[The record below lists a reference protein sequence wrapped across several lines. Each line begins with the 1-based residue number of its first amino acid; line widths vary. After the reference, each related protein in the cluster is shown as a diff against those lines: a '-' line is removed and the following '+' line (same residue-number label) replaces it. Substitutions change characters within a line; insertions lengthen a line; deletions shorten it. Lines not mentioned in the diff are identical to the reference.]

1 MNLALVPAA
10 HAAEAPQTPEASA
23 PPSPRPPAVSTPQR
37 LPRALWK
44 RLEALVGRGVVA
56 VFGAVEP
63 PALVRVPT
71 GLEALDVALDGG
83 LPRGRLVEISGPPAS
98 GKTRLALQVC
108 AAIQRSG
115 GVAAFVDADHGLDL
129 PTVQRAG
136 LDAARLVISRPEGGE
151 AALHVVDE
159 LLRHRAADV
168 IVIDSVASLVPRAE
182 LLGMTGAAA
191 SGHHARLM
199 SQAVRRLTMQAA
211 KAKAVVIFVNQLR
224 RAWGEDGK
232 GYDVTT
238 GGHALVYAAA
248 TRLAL
253 TGNVDE
259 VRVALKK
266 ARFGQEGRVVRSPWN
281 NRDAATTTPAASSSL
296 SSP

>member
-1 MNLALVPAA
+1 MSLALVPTPGL
-10 HAAEAPQTPEASA
+10 AEAPQTAVTASVTA
-23 PPSPRPPAVSTPQR
+23 PPVSTPQR

-44 RLEALVGRGVVA
+44 RLEAMVTRGVVA
-56 VFGAVEP
+56 VFGASEP
-63 PALVRVPT
+63 PALVRLPT
-71 GLEALDVALDGG
+71 GLDALDEALDGG
-83 LPRGRLVEISGPPAS
+83 LPRGRLVEISGPPGA

-108 AAIQRSG
+108 ASVQRQG
-115 GVAAFVDADHGLDL
+115 GVVAFVDADHGLDL

-136 LDAARLVISRPEGGE
+136 LDAARLVIARPDGGE

-168 IVIDSVASLVPRAE
+168 IVVDSVASLVPRAE
-182 LLGMTGAAA
+182 LLGQTGAAA

-199 SQAVRRLTMQAA
+199 SQAIRRLTMQAA

-253 TGNVDE
+253 TGTVDE
-259 VRVALKK
+259 VRVVLKK
-266 ARFGQEGRVVRSPWN
+266 ARFGKEGRVVRSPWKPPAT
-281 NRDAATTTPAASSSL
+281 AATTPAPTPAAT
-296 SSP
+296 SPVGT

>member
-1 MNLALVPAA
+1 MTLALVPAA
-10 HAAEAPQTPEASA
+10 GVAEATQTPATAA
-23 PPSPRPPAVSTPQR
+23 PPFVAAPPVSTPQR

-44 RLEALVGRGVVA
+44 RVEAMIGRGVVA
-56 VFGAVEP
+56 VFGTAEP
-63 PALVRVPT
+63 PALARLPT
-71 GLEALDVALDGG
+71 GLDALDEALDGG

-108 AAIQRSG
+108 SAVQRG
-115 GVAAFVDADHGLDL
+115 GSVVAFVDADHGLDT

-136 LDAARLVISRPEGGE
+136 LDPARLVIARPDGGE

-168 IVIDSVASLVPRAE
+168 IVVDSVASLVPRAE

-191 SGHHARLM
+191 AGHHARLM
-199 SQAVRRLTMQAA
+199 SQAIRRLTMQAA

-259 VRVALKK
+259 VRVVLKK
-266 ARFGQEGRVVRSPWN
+266 ARFGKEGRVVRSPWKH
-281 NRDAATTTPAASSSL
+281 DAPSTTTSQASSS
-296 SSP
+296 SSRA